1 MRQVQN
7 IGYQGYSQLMSWF
20 CAKVVISS
28 SSICLIIDGTSDESN
43 TRKPLTILMSGR
55 DKNDMF
61 WCVPMRFTEPK
72 DHTAETQLKE
82 IELLFE
88 QINDLLN
95 DHIDGIWNK

>member
-61 WCVPMRFTEPK
+61 WCVPMRFIEPEN
-72 DHTAETQLKE
+72 HTAETQLKE
-82 IELLFE
+82 IESLFQEMNNLLG
-88 QINDLLN
+88 
-95 DHIDGIWNK
+95 DHLYKNHRM